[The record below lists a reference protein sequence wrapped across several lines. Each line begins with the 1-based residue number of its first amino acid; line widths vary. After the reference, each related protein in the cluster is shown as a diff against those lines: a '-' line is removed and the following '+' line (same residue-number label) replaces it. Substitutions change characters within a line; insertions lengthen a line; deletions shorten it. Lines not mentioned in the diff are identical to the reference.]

1 MNKFQSDSLSDGT
14 HFLIYDTRSFLL
26 SSLQKD
32 SAPEN
37 RKKYLMVKSEKTF
50 NAYSEYILYTCNQ
63 KTIIWLTGKKY
74 RPQKA
79 EIYGL

>member
-1 MNKFQSDSLSDGT
+1 
-14 HFLIYDTRSFLL
+14 
-26 SSLQKD
+26 
-32 SAPEN
+32 
-37 RKKYLMVKSEKTF
+37 MVKTEKTF

-79 EIYGL
+79 EIYGLQTFWEEAQK